1 MACKG
6 KQKGRRIAL
15 VIISSL
21 LFSQLAFAEEIQSP
35 VQEIQSPVQEV
46 LIDNSYLTKAHI
58 QTNSKIEAQ
67 TIKIQKSFLVWVTIR
82 KGKDNPPTINT
93 TR

>member
-6 KQKGRRIAL
+6 KKKGKRIAL
-15 VIISSL
+15 AMISGL
-21 LFSQLAFAEEIQSP
+21 LLSPLAFAEEMQSP
-35 VQEIQSPVQEV
+35 VQEA

-58 QTNSKIEAQ
+58 QTNSKTEIQ

-82 KGKDNPPTINT
+82 KGKDIAPTADNT
-93 TR
+93 K

>member
-6 KQKGRRIAL
+6 KKKGKRLAL
-15 VIISSL
+15 IMVSSL
-21 LFSQLAFAEEIQSP
+21 LISQLAFAEE
-35 VQEIQSPVQEV
+35 VQSPVQEV

-58 QTNSKIEAQ
+58 QTNSKTEIQ

-82 KGKDNPPTINT
+82 KSKDIAPVTDNT
-93 TR
+93 K